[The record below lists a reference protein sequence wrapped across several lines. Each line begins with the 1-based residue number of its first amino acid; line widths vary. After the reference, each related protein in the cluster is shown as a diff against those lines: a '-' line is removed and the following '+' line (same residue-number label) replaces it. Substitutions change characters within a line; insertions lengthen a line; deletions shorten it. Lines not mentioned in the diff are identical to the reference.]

1 MALPG
6 CPWWYP
12 VMWPSPRPPSPRP
25 ARIGPFGSTRVA
37 AEPLLE
43 CVWLST
49 RALFFRR
56 DLKHPCFSPSSAL
69 SPSFFLNHTIRSLDF
84 LISFPPGKFP
94 QCQVARRQRML
105 LHVPGM
111 SLRCPQEME
120 TFWVFSGLCLLG
132 EVYLFRSYFIPV
144 HGEIIWRRSAVDS
157 VTLTHVARFL
167 AAPAKLSRL

>member
-1 MALPG
+1 MTSGFRADG
-6 CPWWYP
+6 
-12 VMWPSPRPPSPRP
+12 WPSLVVLVVPSYVAFSTPPPPSPGKDRP
-25 ARIGPFGSTRVA
+25 FRLHPRR
-37 AEPLLE
+37 
-43 CVWLST
+43 C
-49 RALFFRR
+49 LFFRR

-105 LHVPGM
+105 LHVPRM